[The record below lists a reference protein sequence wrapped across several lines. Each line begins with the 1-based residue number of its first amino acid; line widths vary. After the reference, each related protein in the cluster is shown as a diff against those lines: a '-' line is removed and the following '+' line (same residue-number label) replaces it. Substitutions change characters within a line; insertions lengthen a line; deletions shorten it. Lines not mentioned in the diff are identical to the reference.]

1 MGFCWVVGWSDGC
14 GAGVEW
20 LWVVGCGLGIDVDGV
35 DVGWDRR
42 RRRGGAWLGKRPLSS
57 FTLRFSLFSPLS
69 LTPILSLKLGFSF
82 GLIFCYGHRCISRFM
97 VVVVGGCCGG
107 GGDGFIVGLRRWPRI
122 WVAICQSLGRI

>member
-1 MGFCWVVGWSDGC
+1 MVVARGWSGCGLWVVGWGSTSSVWTW
-14 GAGVEW
+14 AGIG
-20 LWVVGCGLGIDVDGV
+20 VVGVV
-35 DVGWDRR
+35 ARGWE
-42 RRRGGAWLGKRPLSS
+42 KRPLSS

-82 GLIFCYGHRCISRFM
+82 GLIFCCGHRCISRFM